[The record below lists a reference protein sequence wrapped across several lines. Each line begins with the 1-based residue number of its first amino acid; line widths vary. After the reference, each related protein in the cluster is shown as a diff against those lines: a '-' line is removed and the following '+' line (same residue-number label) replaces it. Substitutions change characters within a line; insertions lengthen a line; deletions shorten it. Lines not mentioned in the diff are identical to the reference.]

1 MMKPSTFALVL
12 VAAAAIG
19 PSPAKAQLSRPVRMT
34 VTYVTARQVYFDA
47 GVDDGVSI
55 GDTVTLTRSDTLVG
69 QGVITAIASHSSVAR
84 ITGQAIAPR
93 IGDHGSISTGSQA
106 PPPAVPVGVVPSAGT
121 PFPPPVPANTQPPE
135 NILSG
140 RVGVQYY
147 GQWAEDAQLNIAQ
160 PSAFA
165 YLQLQN
171 VLGTGTAL
179 TFNAREYYDMSGT
192 YMRYG
197 DPIRSRFDMY
207 LFRLER
213 DRPDDWFGFSAGRI
227 VSRYVSGL
235 GTFDGGQILLRQ
247 GAFTSGV
254 LIGKGIQ
261 GRALGL
267 GGTETKAAAFVG
279 FRTDDRGLWS
289 YEATVAYAR
298 QAVHGNLDRSFMYVQ
313 GFSSF
318 GSSLSMFGNAE
329 VDLNDIQNGQRVSRL
344 RLSNALFYVN
354 YYPERWLSA
363 SLGYDGTRS
372 VYLFETMK
380 SIPDSLFKES
390 LRNGFHARATIR
402 PLPGISLTGS
412 ATFQTRATDPRNS
425 HTLSGSVR
433 FSDVFGTGFFAG
445 ASYASITGVYLN
457 GFDIAYELERLL
469 SGKIDLLLR
478 YDIYAYSLTT
488 ISHAYRTQTVS
499 AKLNWRVSRSL
510 YTSAGGDYLIDDTMN
525 STRIFLEL
533 GVWF

>member
-1 MMKPSTFALVL
+1 MMKPFTFALVL
-12 VAAAAIG
+12 AAAATLG
-19 PSPAKAQLSRPVRMT
+19 PTLVKAQPSRPIRLT

-47 GVDDGVSI
+47 GADDDVSI
-55 GDTVTLTRSDTLVG
+55 GDTVTLTRSDTVVG

-84 ITGQAIAPR
+84 ITGQAKAPR
-93 IGDHGSISTGSQA
+93 IGDHGSISTGPQT
-106 PPPAVPVGVVPSAGT
+106 PPPTVSVVTVPPVET
-121 PFPPPVPANTQPPE
+121 PFPAPVPAETQPAE
-135 NILSG
+135 NALSG
-140 RVGVQYY
+140 RIGVQYS

-165 YLQLQN
+165 YLQMQN

-197 DPIRSRFDMY
+197 DSVRSRFDMY

-235 GTFDGGQILLRQ
+235 GTFDGGQVLLRQ
-247 GAFTSGV
+247 GPFTAGV

-267 GGTETKAAAFVG
+267 GGKETKAAAFVG
-279 FRTDDRGLWS
+279 FRTNERSLWS

-298 QAVHGNLDRSFMYVQ
+298 QTLHGNLDRSFMYLQ
-313 GFSSF
+313 GSSSL

-329 VDLNDIQNGQRVSRL
+329 VDLNDIQNGQRVSHL
-344 RLSNALFYVN
+344 RLTNALFYVN

-380 SIPDSLFKES
+380 NIPDSLFKES

-402 PLPGISLTGS
+402 PMPGISLTGS
-412 ATFQTRATDPRNS
+412 ATVQTRATDPRNS
-425 HTLSGSVR
+425 HTLSGAVR
-433 FSDVFGTGFFAG
+433 FTDVFGTGFFAG
-445 ASYASITGVYLN
+445 ASYTSITGVFLN
-457 GFDIAYELERLL
+457 GMDIAYELERLL
-469 SGKIDLLLR
+469 SGKTDLLLR

-488 ISHAYRTQTVS
+488 NGHAYRTQTVS

-533 GVWF
+533 GVWL